1 MAYGDHVSA
10 RDFNLASANALPSG
24 ITTDGTYAYI
34 VDNTDNKVYV
44 YQLSN
49 GARQSSREFNVS
61 QSTSAF
67 GIGIDSTYFYL
78 VDSSA
83 DKINVYQISNGA
95 YQSARSI
102 NLASGNGDPSGI
114 TIDDGYAYVLDRIDK
129 KVYVY
134 RLSNRTRDTS
144 REFDLGTGNDHPFGI
159 TTDGTYAYVV
169 DLIDRKVFG
178 YLLSDG
184 SRESTKD
191 FSFASENASSVGI
204 TTDGT
209 YLYTVDNRDD
219 KVYAYETTPP
229 IPDASVAATIN
240 VPSTGAE
247 RTTVRLSASVT
258 GNYDSI
264 SYTWT
269 VAEGTLNNASAA
281 SPTWTRPTVSS
292 GKTVAIGLS
301 VSVTGTGTNAQS
313 GTSANASATA
323 VSPRVTDNTP
333 VASAPSVTID
343 SVSAGREGTT
353 VSLSA
358 AITGGTYDSLEYTW
372 TVAEGT
378 LNDATAQSP
387 TWTRPTVTA
396 TKDVAIGLSLK
407 AKGTG
412 TKADPGT
419 SATVN
424 ATAVNASVTDTPLL
438 PLAVAPSVTIDAV
451 ANGNEN
457 TTVKLTASIS
467 GGTYDGLDYL
477 WSVGGG
483 TLDDATLE
491 SPTWTRPAVSADTE
505 YNINLRV
512 TANGTGTNARSGS
525 STQKNAGHVVATVL
539 DVPVTPVTPNASAPA
554 VAINNI
560 AAGRE
565 GTTVVLGATLTGG
578 TYDAIDYAWT
588 VAEGTLDD
596 ATLAAPT
603 WTRPTVTATK
613 NVAVGLSITAKGTGT
628 NAVNGTSASASATSK
643 NASVTDT
650 PAAGVSYQAMELR
663 AGWHDYQATP
673 KRHRW
678 DPSASERPQIIDTLI
693 DSRDIF
699 LSRFLIR
706 DDLIA
711 MQFTTDRLG
720 GLTSH
725 AGADL
730 SSTFETGG
738 YIGIDDGDG
747 HTVVFQVTD
756 FDNTDS
762 LEPYAW
768 RMSGAATTKMAAFIS
783 ELTAVSATQAITLT
797 LWDGEGDSPF
807 TEPEESAF
815 TNVAVT
821 GRTVVLTLRTA
832 ITSGQTLELD
842 YTKGTNPI
850 QDSAG
855 NDAANLVDE
864 SVTNNVT

>member
-1 MAYGDHVSA
+1 MGSVTLPRVSG
-10 RDFNLASANALPSG
+10 SATNYSVVIESNETQWRVLVDRTD
-24 ITTDGTYAYI
+24 ITDGTNVNVGVIWSLGSSA
-34 VDNTDNKVYV
+34 TTAAGKVIFDKRG
-44 YQLSN
+44 QLSQDPVTSPWMSTTKDGEN
-49 GARQSSREFNVS
+49 NLTEGATVTVGVYPFSGP
-61 QSTSAF
+61 A
-67 GIGIDSTYFYL
+67 IATYRGSLPDL
-78 VDSSA
+78 VDA
-83 DKINVYQISNGA
+83 
-95 YQSARSI
+95 
-102 NLASGNGDPSGI
+102 
-114 TIDDGYAYVLDRIDK
+114 T
-129 KVYVY
+129 
-134 RLSNRTRDTS
+134 
-144 REFDLGTGNDHPFGI
+144 
-159 TTDGTYAYVV
+159 
-169 DLIDRKVFG
+169 
-178 YLLSDG
+178 
-184 SRESTKD
+184 
-191 FSFASENASSVGI
+191 
-204 TTDGT
+204 
-209 YLYTVDNRDD
+209 
-219 KVYAYETTPP
+219 
-229 IPDASVAATIN
+229 PDASVAATIN
-240 VPSTGAE
+240 VPATGAE
-247 RTTVRLSASVT
+247 RTTVRLSANVT

-264 SYTWT
+264 TYAWT
-269 VAEGTLNNASAA
+269 VAEGTLNNASSAT
-281 SPTWTRPTVSS
+281 PTWTRPTVSS
-292 GKTVAIGLS
+292 GKTVAINLS
-301 VSVTGTGTNAQS
+301 VSVTGTGTNAKS
-313 GTSANASATA
+313 NTSANASATA

-343 SVSAGREGTT
+343 SVAAGREGTT

-358 AITGGTYDSLEYTW
+358 ALTGGTYDSLEYTW

-387 TWTRPTVTA
+387 TWTRPQVSA
-396 TKDVAIGLSLK
+396 TKNVAIGLSLK

-438 PLAVAPSVTIDAV
+438 PLAVAPSVTIDSV
-451 ANGNEN
+451 ADGNEN
-457 TTVKLTASIS
+457 TTVKLTATIS
-467 GGTYDGLDYL
+467 GGTYDGIDYL
-477 WSVGGG
+477 WTVGGG

-491 SPTWTRPAVSADTE
+491 SPTWTRPAVSADTD

-512 TANGTGTNARSGS
+512 TAKGTGTNARSGS
-525 STQKNAGHVVATVL
+525 STQKNAGHVVATVK
-539 DVPVTPVTPNASAPA
+539 DVPAADTTAPTLSSSVTNTAGTKITLTYNEALDTASVPANGDFSVTSGGAANAVTNVDVLSTTVTLTLTTTVANGETVLVSYTKGTNPIQDSAGNDAANLTDESTTNNVPAATLPVADAPA
-554 VAINNI
+554 VSINNI
-560 AAGRE
+560 ATGQE
-565 GTTVVLGATLTGG
+565 GTTVQLGALLTGG
-578 TYDAIDYAWT
+578 TYDSITYAWT
-588 VAEGTLDD
+588 VAEGTLND
-596 ATLAAPT
+596 ATIATPT

-613 NVAVGLSITAKGTGT
+613 NISIGLSITANGTGT
-628 NAVNGTSASASATSK
+628 NARSGTSDTAAATAK

-747 HTVVFQVTD
+747 HTVVFQVTE

-807 TEPEESAF
+807 TEPEESTF
-815 TNVAVT
+815 TNVSVT
-821 GRTVVLTLRTA
+821 GSTVVLTLRSA

-850 QDSAG
+850 QDAAG